1 MKYIYI
7 TGRGRSGSTV
17 IDAMLGNSKSIES
30 VGELVS
36 GLGRFNA
43 MCSCG
48 KGMNDCGYWTIVR
61 QNYESKTEQSWDKFA
76 KDTVK
81 SGHVK
86 EFMDTLFGNSKFN
99 RELVK
104 DTEQFTQGLLEVAG
118 KKAILDSSKNPNRA
132 LWLAKFYD
140 DSKIIHLVKHPDGVA
155 ASKYKFIGR
164 GKGYKFLRKTY
175 LNPKLAPLYMTIEA
189 ISWMVGNT
197 MIGLIKLIRPKKVML
212 VKYEDFGA
220 KPEVIFEKLSKFLEI
235 DLSEVRDAVING
247 HPLTFGHTIGGNG
260 VRNSETFVFSTKKG
274 KKRPM
279 PIFYKFLIRI
289 FCWPLMLIYGYR
301 FI

>member
-36 GLGRFNA
+36 GMGRVHA

-48 KGMNDCGYWTIVR
+48 EKMKECDYWTDI
-61 QNYESKTEQSWDKFA
+61 QNEYESKSTQDFDEFS

-81 SGHVK
+81 SGHIKYFLSTLLSNSLFYRKLSK
-86 EFMDTLFGNSKFN
+86 E
-99 RELVK
+99 
-104 DTEQFTQGLLEVAG
+104 TEIFTEGLIKIAG

-132 LWLAKFYD
+132 LFLAKFYS
-140 DSKIIHLVKHPDGVA
+140 DSKIIHLIKHPDGVA

-164 GKGYKFLRKTY
+164 GKGYKFLRRTY
-175 LNPKLAPLYMTIEA
+175 LNPRLAPIYMTIEA
-189 ISWMVGNT
+189 MSWFIGNI
-197 MIGLIKLIRPKKVML
+197 MIGVIKLVKPNKVIL
-212 VKYEDFGA
+212 VKYEDFGTQ
-220 KPEVIFEKLSKFLEI
+220 PEITFQKLSKFLEI
-235 DLSEVRDAVING
+235 DLDEVRDAVIKG

-260 VRNSETFVFSTKKG
+260 VRNNESFIFNTTKG

-279 PIFYKFLIRI
+279 PKFYKILIRL
-289 FCWPLMLIYGYR
+289 FCWPLMLYYGYK
-301 FI
+301 IK

>member
-36 GLGRFNA
+36 GMGRINA

-48 KGMNDCGYWTIVR
+48 KMMKDCNYWIEIRNDF
-61 QNYESKTEQSWDKFA
+61 ESKFSKNWDEFSR
-76 KDTVK
+76 DTVK
-81 SGHVK
+81 SGHIK
-86 EFMDTLFGNSKFN
+86 YFLSTLFSNSTFYKV
-99 RELVK
+99 LAK
-104 DTEQFTQGLLEVAG
+104 DTQLFTKILLQGVG
-118 KKAILDSSKNPNRA
+118 KKALLDSSKNPNRA
-132 LWLAKFYD
+132 LFLAKFYS

-164 GKGYKFLRKTY
+164 GKGYKFLRRTY
-175 LNPKLAPLYMTIEA
+175 LNPKLAPLYMTVEA
-189 ISWMVGNT
+189 ISWMVGNS
-197 MIGLIKLIRPKKVML
+197 MIGLIKWIKPDKVMI
-212 VKYEDFGA
+212 VKYEDFGSR
-220 KPEVIFEKLSKFLEI
+220 PEFIFKKLSRFLDI
-235 DLSEVRDAVING
+235 DLTEIQNAVTNG

-260 VRNSETFVFSTKKG
+260 VRNEETFVFNTTKG

-279 PIFYKFLIRI
+279 PAFYKLLIRI
-289 FCWPLMLIYGYR
+289 FCWPLMLLYGYK
-301 FI
+301 II